1 MADKIKILEIKRDS
15 EVKSDAM
22 GKKNF
27 QPLEDV
33 WFSDDDALNPSSFNT
48 DELGTTI
55 DNVAIKDDEIAIVK
69 NANANFFLSP
79 NGKRELKKMV
89 QNVPESINVIENNQ
103 ASNSELP
110 KEIIELRKSD
120 FLNQQHLKN
129 QILEKLNINLDEA
142 MTKQIKHAEN
152 ISVKNVVGDLNKMAK
167 DVLAADQTNGA
178 TSNAAFSGR
187 DEFKTSEINDKTAVI
202 VPQKQKKAAQKQE
215 PMPYNDDYTM
225 SNTVNDFDKQIIDPN
240 TEKLK
245 SESFVED
252 NTTILVNNLLNGMN
266 KVNEKRNKNAAGY
279 DEFVNWFKSSNESK
293 KLQKL
298 AKKENKKLLKKKGVK
313 VEK

>member
-15 EVKSDAM
+15 EVKSDAT

-27 QPLEDV
+27 QPLENV

-142 MTKQIKHAEN
+142 MTKQIKHTEN

-187 DEFKTSEINDKTAVI
+187 WWI
-202 VPQKQKKAAQKQE
+202 
-215 PMPYNDDYTM
+215 
-225 SNTVNDFDKQIIDPN
+225 
-240 TEKLK
+240 
-245 SESFVED
+245 
-252 NTTILVNNLLNGMN
+252 
-266 KVNEKRNKNAAGY
+266 
-279 DEFVNWFKSSNESK
+279 
-293 KLQKL
+293 
-298 AKKENKKLLKKKGVK
+298 
-313 VEK
+313 

>member
-1 MADKIKILEIKRDS
+1 MNLKR
-15 EVKSDAM
+15 
-22 GKKNF
+22 
-27 QPLEDV
+27 
-33 WFSDDDALNPSSFNT
+33 
-48 DELGTTI
+48 
-55 DNVAIKDDEIAIVK
+55 
-69 NANANFFLSP
+69 
-79 NGKRELKKMV
+79 
-89 QNVPESINVIENNQ
+89 
-103 ASNSELP
+103 P
-110 KEIIELRKSD
+110 KL
-120 FLNQQHLKN
+120 
-129 QILEKLNINLDEA
+129 
-142 MTKQIKHAEN
+142 MTKLL
-152 ISVKNVVGDLNKMAK
+152 SLCRKNKKKVV
-167 DVLAADQTNGA
+167 
-178 TSNAAFSGR
+178 
-187 DEFKTSEINDKTAVI
+187 
-202 VPQKQKKAAQKQE
+202 QKQE

>member
-1 MADKIKILEIKRDS
+1 MPL
-15 EVKSDAM
+15 
-22 GKKNF
+22 F
-27 QPLEDV
+27 Q
-33 WFSDDDALNPSSFNT
+33 
-48 DELGTTI
+48 
-55 DNVAIKDDEIAIVK
+55 
-69 NANANFFLSP
+69 
-79 NGKRELKKMV
+79 
-89 QNVPESINVIENNQ
+89 
-103 ASNSELP
+103 
-110 KEIIELRKSD
+110 
-120 FLNQQHLKN
+120 
-129 QILEKLNINLDEA
+129 
-142 MTKQIKHAEN
+142 
-152 ISVKNVVGDLNKMAK
+152 VV
-167 DVLAADQTNGA
+167 
-178 TSNAAFSGR
+178 

-202 VPQKQKKAAQKQE
+202 VPQKQKKVAQKQE

-266 KVNEKRNKNAAGY
+266 KVNEKRSKNAAGY